1 MAQVRSRHH
10 FCLRFLGTLALGFL
24 LVSCAHKKSPKPKS
38 AHKQHKKLFIKK
50 SAEQRKLEAEVA
62 RKKALEQFKLIYIYT
77 PVLRFYDY
85 GTINHTK
92 EGDVQLVLY
101 QLSKKVGEVVI
112 KKNYLCFSGICSAKW
127 SAARDLFG
135 KVSYGD
141 LFDDIVLGRDIFKG
155 IGKRIEPNG
164 EIVQRFVENGEVIY
178 YERKPGKILF
188 QNMSTGTAIVIQQ
201 YHP

>member
-1 MAQVRSRHH
+1 MIALLVKWQRTLQILGV
-10 FCLRFLGTLALGFL
+10 LFLGFF
-24 LVSCAHKKSPKPKS
+24 LVSCGHKKPKTPKPKS
-38 AHKQHKKLFIKK
+38 THKKLFIAK
-50 SAEQRKLEAEVA
+50 SAAQRKQEAETA

-85 GTINHTK
+85 GTIEHTK
-92 EGDVQLVLY
+92 EGDLRIVLY
-101 QLSKKVGEVVI
+101 QLSKKAGEILI

-141 LFDDIVLGRDIFKG
+141 LFDDIVLGRDIFQG
-155 IGKRIEPNG
+155 VGKRIEPGGAVIQRFMQNG
-164 EIVQRFVENGEVIY
+164 ELIF
-178 YERKPGKILF
+178 YERKPDKILF